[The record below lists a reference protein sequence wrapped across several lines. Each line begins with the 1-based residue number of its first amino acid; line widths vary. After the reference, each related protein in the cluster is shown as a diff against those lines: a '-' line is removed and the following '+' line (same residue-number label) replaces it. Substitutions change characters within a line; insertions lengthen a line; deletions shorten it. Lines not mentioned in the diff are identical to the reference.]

1 MKSTT
6 IESIEN
12 LHKIL
17 EEYRNNSS
25 YKYRGQSDSNWK
37 LIPKAG
43 RDNLKGSDD
52 ETIFNHWKRRAIGLL
67 DKSFDNKLDY
77 LSIAQHT
84 GLPTRLLDWSHSP
97 LIALFFAVV
106 DNPDKDGALFL
117 YSLAVK
123 EVLPFEEIK
132 EYNPFDKEMKK
143 DYYFYMPI
151 STINRLDNQFGH
163 FSIHKTPQK
172 PFEDICIK
180 SRLKKYII
188 PKDLKKE
195 ILLLLNHYGINY
207 LTIYPDLEG
216 LSKHLN
222 WFYENNKTLN

>member
-1 MKSTT
+1 MKITT
-6 IESIEN
+6 IESIDN

-17 EEYRNNSS
+17 EKYRTNSS

-43 RDNLKGSDD
+43 RENLNGVDD

-67 DKSFDNKLDY
+67 DKNFENKLDY

-106 DNPDKDGALFL
+106 DNPEKDGALFL
-117 YSLAVK
+117 YSLTVN
-123 EVLPFEEIK
+123 EVIPFEEIK
-132 EYNPFDKEMKK
+132 DYNPFDEEMEK

-163 FSIHKTPQK
+163 FSIHKNPQK

-180 SRLKKYII
+180 RRLLKYII
-188 PKDLKKE
+188 PKELKNE

-222 WFYENNKTLN
+222 WYYENIKTQ